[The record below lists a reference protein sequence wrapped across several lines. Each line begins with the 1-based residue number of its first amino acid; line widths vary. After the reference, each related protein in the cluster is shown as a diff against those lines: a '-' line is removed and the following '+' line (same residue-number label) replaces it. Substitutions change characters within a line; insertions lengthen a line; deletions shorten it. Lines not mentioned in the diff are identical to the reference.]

1 MLHSAIQLFKDKNI
15 VLRDL
20 ESVLLTLQNYL
31 ASTHI
36 HILDPLICIT
46 SELNIKI

>member
-20 ESVLLTLQNYL
+20 ESVLLTLQNYSIFTYL
-31 ASTHI
+31 IYLFASQVN
-36 HILDPLICIT
+36 LI
-46 SELNIKI
+46 